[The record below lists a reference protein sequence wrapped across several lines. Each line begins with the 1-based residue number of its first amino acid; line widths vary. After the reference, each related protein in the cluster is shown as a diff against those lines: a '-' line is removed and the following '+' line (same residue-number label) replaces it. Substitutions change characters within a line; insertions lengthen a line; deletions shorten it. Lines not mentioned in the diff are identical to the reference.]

1 VLRLGCVARVR
12 DVGSVAS
19 PALDPVRI
27 ASASLSSV
35 AEEPK
40 VFKRPP
46 ETVTYNVADTEYCR
60 RTAVTGLSVSPTDA
74 ARLRELVGE
83 WKRGCQL
90 AVNQAW
96 GVCHTRSEVQQLAYD
111 TLREET
117 DLGSQHAVLATHRA
131 AEAIKRAH
139 DREGSKP
146 EFTSPTVA
154 FDTRTMT
161 VFDDRTVS
169 LTTTGERVRC
179 DLKLSGDGYQ
189 SRYLDDEAWEP
200 AKSALHYRD
209 GEFTFH
215 LGFRTPKPAVDPPTE
230 GATVLG
236 VDLSVENLAVTSTA
250 RFFPAGELNHRR
262 EEFERVRTS
271 LESTGTR
278 SAARTLRQSGN
289 RTDRFVRQRL
299 HEVANGVVE
308 EAVQYDCEL
317 IAFGELGEVAEL
329 QPEVG
334 PFHEWLFARLLS
346 FVEYRAA
353 EHDVAVVEVN
363 PEYTS
368 QRCMECGFTHPQNR
382 NPESNQFECLKCEAS
397 ANDDY
402 NAAKN
407 LAFRCVRRGPLS
419 SRGLGAAACALRSG
433 LVTPDDGFTP
443 YAEISEAPRSD

>member
-1 VLRLGCVARVR
+1 M
-12 DVGSVAS
+12 
-19 PALDPVRI
+19 
-27 ASASLSSV
+27 
-35 AEEPK
+35 
-40 VFKRPP
+40 
-46 ETVTYNVADTEYCR
+46 ADTEYCR

-74 ARLRELVGE
+74 TRLRELVEE

-90 AVNQAW
+90 AVNEAW

-111 TLREET
+111 RLREET

-131 AEAIKRAH
+131 AEAIKRSRQRDGVA
-139 DREGSKP
+139 GSDATGGSSGWPDGGKP
-146 EFTSPTVA
+146 EFTTPTVA

-179 DLKLSGDGYQ
+179 EFDLPADGGYQ
-189 SRYLDDEAWEP
+189 SQYLDDESWEP

-215 LGFRTPKPAVDPPTE
+215 LGFRTPSPAVDPPTE

-236 VDLSVENLAVTSTA
+236 VDLGVENLAVTSTA
-250 RFFPAGELNHRR
+250 RFFDAGELNHRR
-262 EEFERVRTS
+262 EEFERVRAS
-271 LESTGTR
+271 LDATGTR
-278 SAARTLRQSGN
+278 SAARTLRQAGE
-289 RTDRFVRQRL
+289 RLDGFVRQRL
-299 HEVANGVVE
+299 HEVANGIVD
-308 EAVQYDCEL
+308 EADEYDCEL
-317 IAFGELGEVAEL
+317 IAFGELSEVREL
-329 QPEVG
+329 LPEAG
-334 PFHEWLFARLLS
+334 PLHEWLFERLLS

-353 EHDVAVVEVN
+353 ERGIAVVEVN

-382 NPESNQFECLKCEAS
+382 DLERRQFECLKCEAS
-397 ANDDY
+397 AHDDY

-407 LAFRCVRRGPLS
+407 IAFRCVRRGPLS

-433 LVTPDDGFTP
+433 VVTPDDGFTP
-443 YAEISEAPRSD
+443 YAEISEAPKSD

>member
-1 VLRLGCVARVR
+1 M
-12 DVGSVAS
+12 
-19 PALDPVRI
+19 
-27 ASASLSSV
+27 
-35 AEEPK
+35 
-40 VFKRPP
+40 PP

-74 ARLRELVGE
+74 ARLRELVDA

-90 AVNQAW
+90 AVNEAW

-111 TLREET
+111 RLREET

-131 AEAIKRAH
+131 AEAIKHA
-139 DREGSKP
+139 RERDGDKP

-161 VFDDRTVS
+161 VFDDHSVS

-179 DLKLSGDGYQ
+179 DLRLSEEGYQ
-189 SRYLDDEAWEP
+189 SRYLDDDEWEP
-200 AKSALHYRD
+200 AKSTLHYRD

-215 LGFRTPKPAVDPPTE
+215 LGFRTPRPAIDQPTE

-236 VDLSVENLAVTSTA
+236 VDLGVENLAVTSTA
-250 RFFPAGELNHRR
+250 RFFGAGELNHRR
-262 EEFERVRTS
+262 DEFEEVRAS
-271 LESTGTR
+271 LDATGTR
-278 SAARTLRQSGN
+278 SAARTLRQAGQ
-289 RTDRFVRQRL
+289 RVDRFVRQRL
-299 HEVANGVVE
+299 HEVANGIVA
-308 EAVQYDCEL
+308 EAVEYDCEL
-317 IAFGELGEVAEL
+317 IAFGELSEAAEL
-329 QPEVG
+329 LPAAETY
-334 PFHEWLFARLLS
+334 HEWLFGRLLS

-353 EHDVAVVEVN
+353 EEGVAVVEVN

-382 NPESNQFECLKCEAS
+382 NLDENQFECLKCEAS
-397 ANDDY
+397 AHDDY

-407 LAFRCVRRGPLS
+407 IAFRCVRRGPLS

-433 LVTPDDGFTP
+433 VVSPDDGFTP
-443 YAEISEAPRSD
+443 YAELSEAPRSD

>member
-1 VLRLGCVARVR
+1 M
-12 DVGSVAS
+12 
-19 PALDPVRI
+19 
-27 ASASLSSV
+27 
-35 AEEPK
+35 
-40 VFKRPP
+40 
-46 ETVTYNVADTEYCR
+46 ADTEYCR

-74 ARLRELVGE
+74 PRLRELVE
-83 WKRGCQL
+83 AWKRGCQL
-90 AVNQAW
+90 AVNEAW

-111 TLREET
+111 RLREET

-139 DREGSKP
+139 QRDAAKP

-179 DLKLSGDGYQ
+179 DLKLPADDGYQ
-189 SRYLDDEAWEP
+189 SRYLDDEDWEP
-200 AKSALHYRD
+200 AKSTLHYRD

-215 LGFRTPKPAVDPPTE
+215 LGFRTPRPAIDPPTE

-236 VDLSVENLAVTSTA
+236 VDLGVENLAVTSTA
-250 RFFPAGELNHRR
+250 RFFDAGELNHRR
-262 EEFERVRTS
+262 EEFERVQAS
-271 LESTGTR
+271 LEATGTR
-278 SAARTLRQSGN
+278 SAARTLRQAGN

-299 HEVANGVVE
+299 HEVANGIVA
-308 EAVQYDCEL
+308 EAEQYDCEL
-317 IAFGELGEVAEL
+317 VAFGELDEAIDL
-329 QPEVG
+329 LPEAD
-334 PFHEWLFARLLS
+334 PYHEWLFGRLLS

-353 EHDVAVVEVN
+353 ERDIAVVEVN

-382 NPESNQFECLKCEAS
+382 NLEDNQFECLKCEAS
-397 ANDDY
+397 AHDDY

-407 LAFRCVRRGPLS
+407 IAFRCVRRGPLS
-419 SRGLGAAACALRSG
+419 SRGLGAAACALQSG

-443 YAEISEAPRSD
+443 YAELSEAPRSG

>member
-1 VLRLGCVARVR
+1 
-12 DVGSVAS
+12 
-19 PALDPVRI
+19 
-27 ASASLSSV
+27 
-35 AEEPK
+35 
-40 VFKRPP
+40 
-46 ETVTYNVADTEYCR
+46 VADTEYCR

-74 ARLRELVGE
+74 TRLRELVEE

-90 AVNQAW
+90 AVNEAW

-111 TLREET
+111 RLREET

-131 AEAIKRAH
+131 AEAIKRAREH
-139 DREGSKP
+139 DGSKP

-161 VFDDRTVS
+161 VFDDRTIS

-179 DLKLSGDGYQ
+179 DLKLSGADSYQ
-189 SRYLDDEAWEP
+189 SRYLDDEDWEP

-215 LGFRTPKPAVDPPTE
+215 LGFRTPSPSIDPPTE

-236 VDLSVENLAVTSTA
+236 VDLGVENLAVTSTA
-250 RFFPAGELNHRR
+250 EFFPGGELNHRR
-262 EEFERVRTS
+262 EEFERLQAS
-271 LESTGTR
+271 LRATGTR
-278 SAARTLRQSGN
+278 NASRTLRQAGH
-289 RTDRFVRQRL
+289 RMDRFVSQRL
-299 HEVANGVVE
+299 HEVANDIVA
-308 EAVQYDCEL
+308 EAEQYGCEL
-317 IAFGELGEVAEL
+317 IAFGELSEAREL
-329 QPEVG
+329 LPDAG
-334 PFHEWLFARLLS
+334 PFNEWLFDRLLS

-353 EHDVAVVEVN
+353 ERDIAVVEVN

-382 NPESNQFECLKCEAS
+382 NLETNQFECLKCEAS
-397 ANDDY
+397 AHDDY

-407 LAFRCVRRGPLS
+407 IAFRCVRRGPLS
-419 SRGLGAAACALRSG
+419 SRGLGASACALQSG

-443 YAEISEAPRSD
+443 YAELSEAPRSD

>member
-1 VLRLGCVARVR
+1 
-12 DVGSVAS
+12 
-19 PALDPVRI
+19 
-27 ASASLSSV
+27 
-35 AEEPK
+35 
-40 VFKRPP
+40 
-46 ETVTYNVADTEYCR
+46 VADTEYCR
-60 RTAVTGLSVSPTDA
+60 RTAVTGLSVSSTDA
-74 ARLRELVGE
+74 ARLRELVDA

-90 AVNQAW
+90 AVNEAW

-111 TLREET
+111 RLREET
-117 DLGSQHAVLATHRA
+117 NLGSQHAVLATHRA
-131 AEAIKRAH
+131 AEAIKRARQR
-139 DREGSKP
+139 DGISGSEATGGSSDWSDGDKP

-179 DLKLSGDGYQ
+179 DLKLPDDDGYQ
-189 SRYLDDEAWEP
+189 SQYLDDEDWEP
-200 AKSALHYRD
+200 AKSTLHYRD

-215 LGFRTPKPAVDPPTE
+215 LGFRTPRPAIDPPTE

-250 RFFPAGELNHRR
+250 RFFDAGDLNHRR
-262 EEFERVRTS
+262 GEFERAQAS
-271 LESTGTR
+271 LEATGTR
-278 SAARTLRQSGN
+278 SAARTLRQAGN

-299 HEVANGVVE
+299 HEVANGIVAEAE
-308 EAVQYDCEL
+308 EYDCEL
-317 IAFGELGEVAEL
+317 VAFGELSEAAEL
-329 QPEVG
+329 LPEADSY
-334 PFHEWLFARLLS
+334 HEWLFQRLLS

-353 EHDVAVVEVN
+353 ERGIAVVEVN

-382 NPESNQFECLKCEAS
+382 NLDEKRFECLKCEAS
-397 ANDDY
+397 AHDDY

-407 LAFRCVRRGPLS
+407 IAFRCVRRGPLS

-443 YAEISEAPRSD
+443 YAELSEAPRSD